1 MVQWRF
7 LPIFLLIYH
16 YCISP
21 SDKTSNLGIGLQS
34 FYTFSLSLLQKFSHI
49 YYVDFELLKHPDM
62 KWLICRSMLWYWLT
76 WECCN
81 HFHLIFRCSQTLARA
96 QTSEREFWTIRFHHP
111 SISNTNKTMLFDKRQ
126 KEKEMFW
133 MFPWN
138 HKFSDES
145 RQKYRRGSWGGR
157 RGERSLKL
165 FSVALPGTEEDRG
178 CWHILFSDQRLV
190 PSWNCTPV
198 VFVHSRPIH
207 YIKRICV
214 LSKVLTV

>member
-1 MVQWRF
+1 MRVNFTVICDYSLNSNALPEKNIFGLILIYCPSKRRYEVHAHSVWTEMVQWRF

-16 YCISP
+16 HCISP
-21 SDKTSNLGIGLQS
+21 SDKTSNLGVGLQS
-34 FYTFSLSLLQKFSHI
+34 FYTFSLSLLQKFVHI

-126 KEKEMFW
+126 KKKRNFLNVW
-133 MFPWN
+133 AT
-138 HKFSDES
+138 S
-145 RQKYRRGSWGGR
+145 Q
-157 RGERSLKL
+157 
-165 FSVALPGTEEDRG
+165 
-178 CWHILFSDQRLV
+178 
-190 PSWNCTPV
+190 
-198 VFVHSRPIH
+198 VFR
-207 YIKRICV
+207 
-214 LSKVLTV
+214 